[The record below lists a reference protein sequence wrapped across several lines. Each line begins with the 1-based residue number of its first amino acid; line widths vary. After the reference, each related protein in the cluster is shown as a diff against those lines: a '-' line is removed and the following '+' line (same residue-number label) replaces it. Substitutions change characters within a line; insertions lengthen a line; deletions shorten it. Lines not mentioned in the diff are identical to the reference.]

1 MRAFGSEWQQQRRP
15 HCCRPDPPG
24 RLVRLLLLLLLLL
37 RLEAAVDAH
46 PSLITCVCGTTLAS
60 GAVVKT
66 SSAAAKGQAAV
77 YVVPSCV
84 GDVFAETGVRWYIDG
99 PVEPDVTYW
108 RREPVEYASGRAAAR
123 LLSLGYRCS
132 RTQLYDP
139 RDADT

>member
-1 MRAFGSEWQQQRRP
+1 M
-15 HCCRPDPPG
+15 
-24 RLVRLLLLLLLLL
+24 LLLLL
-37 RLEAAVDAH
+37 RLEAVDAH

-66 SSAAAKGQAAV
+66 STAAAKGQAAV

-99 PVEPDVTYW
+99 PVQPDVKYW
-108 RREPVEYASGRAAAR
+108 RREPVAYSSGRAAAR
-123 LLSLGYRCS
+123 LLSLGYKCS

-139 RDADT
+139 SDADL